1 MGIGI
6 SPKQRAVFLG
16 SAIESDAVATEAWVV
31 DGCASMRN
39 LLTRP
44 STAESVA
51 RMAYNRWSKRQGT
64 PDHTAVYF
72 DDATRMPTQRK
83 AVGVAR
89 SRGAVALTTEEAAAV
104 AALKLGTP
112 GPGHASKTMPWD
124 LILRTSQSKRHAWSI
139 LAQAVYAELCARTS
153 GSVYVKSETFTA
165 SRGVCGAGGTVGQ
178 YGEADHMVAE
188 EARRLA
194 TQGISTTVFTCDY
207 DMILQS
213 MVFVGNT
220 DRAQLYVQFPKELLN
235 TNVFTDRFGSR
246 DGQLTA
252 ALFLLAACKSDY
264 SKPMCRKVGMT
275 VKAIVALMTSDAP
288 PCLREDVVGG
298 KRRLTLH
305 AQAYA
310 RQFRRLPPVDAVCKH
325 LWTILYF
332 SGYDSGR
339 KPAAGPM
346 PVVLPADIAGRSQI
360 TVYTE
365 THPA

>member
-1 MGIGI
+1 MGA
-6 SPKQRAVFLG
+6 PQRAVFFG
-16 SAIESDAVATEAWVV
+16 VASKTDAVRTKAWVV
-31 DGCASMRN
+31 DGCASLRN

-44 STAESVA
+44 STPKSVA
-51 RMAYNRWSKRQGT
+51 RMGLNRWSKRRGI
-64 PDHTAVYF
+64 PDHTAVFF
-72 DDATRMPTQRK
+72 DIASRMPIQRK
-83 AVGVAR
+83 AVGAAR
-89 SRGAVALTTEEAAAV
+89 SKGAVALTPKEAAAV

-124 LILRTSQSKRHAWSI
+124 LILRTSQSKRDAWSI
-139 LAQAVYAELCARTS
+139 LAQAVFAELCARTS
-153 GSVYVKSETFTA
+153 GSVYVKSEAFTA
-165 SRGVCGAGGTVGQ
+165 SRGVCGAGGTVGH

-213 MVFVGNT
+213 MVFVGNAE
-220 DRAQLYVQFPKELLN
+220 RAQLYVQFPKELLD
-235 TNVFTDRFGSR
+235 TNVFTGRFGDR
-246 DGQLTA
+246 NHQLTA
-252 ALFLLAACKSDY
+252 ALFLLAACSSDY
-264 SKPMCRKVGMT
+264 SKPICRKVGMT

-288 PCLREDVVGG
+288 PCLREDVVDG

-310 RQFRRLPPVDAVCKH
+310 RQFRKPPPVDAVCKH

-339 KPAAGPM
+339 TPAAGPT
-346 PVVLPADIAGRSQI
+346 PIVLPADIAGRSQVI
-360 TVYTE
+360 VYTE